1 MRNATAAFLPA
12 NPSKQEH
19 MEKATNDSEL
29 RQRWANKEAA
39 AEHYAVCE
47 RTITNW
53 HALGLLVFFKIGR
66 VVRYDL
72 VASDAS
78 LKEHGMI

>member
-1 MRNATAAFLPA
+1 MQTATD
-12 NPSKQEH
+12 
-19 MEKATNDSEL
+19 DSGAKPK
-29 RQRWANKEAA
+29 WANKVTTAK
-39 AEHYAVCE
+39 HYNVCE